1 MRMMVVMVMM
11 ILIPSHSQKDKK
23 TKRQKD
29 NKTKR
34 QKDKNS
40 NSIVTLCPAG
50 WKSSS
55 LATCTYASSSL
66 HTPPS
71 ITQYLACLVGNVKD
85 ELKHSHLFRWH
96 SSTSK
101 NVHIFYLKCSEKCSK
116 QKVSL
121 LSIIGW
127 SQSAVDG
134 RCICCVGGVDG
145 IFICGAITW
154 EPATSQESHL
164 PTLVANAVNHS
175 WKSEQT

>member
-1 MRMMVVMVMM
+1 MEKIYKLKFHCNSV
-11 ILIPSHSQKDKK
+11 PSWMEKLKPCDLYLCFVFTAH
-23 TKRQKD
+23 T
-29 NKTKR
+29 
-34 QKDKNS
+34 
-40 NSIVTLCPAG
+40 SINNTISRLPG
-50 WKSSS
+50 WKCQRRIK
-55 LATCTYASSSL
+55 T
-66 HTPPS
+66 
-71 ITQYLACLVGNVKD
+71 
-85 ELKHSHLFRWH
+85 FRWH